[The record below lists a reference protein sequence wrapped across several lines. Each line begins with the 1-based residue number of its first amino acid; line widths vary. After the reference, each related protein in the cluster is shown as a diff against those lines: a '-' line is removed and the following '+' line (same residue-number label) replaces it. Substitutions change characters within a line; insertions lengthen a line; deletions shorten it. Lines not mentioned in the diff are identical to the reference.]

1 MTPPIRLAL
10 SSAMALGLLGLAP
23 HVASA
28 DPLTSGAFTVQVT
41 VEKGC
46 VASFSGSDFQFRTL
60 SGLSDDASSN
70 TLSIDFRVK
79 CTSGTPYSVTLKGL
93 FDGNVGGLG
102 IQRYMAHAADPT
114 RKILYYL
121 RTGGV
126 SGGAVGQNFI
136 PDSLL
141 TGDGAEKV
149 VTLSATLDPAGWR
162 DVSFPARP
170 MPGVYSDTVTA
181 TVNF

>member
-1 MTPPIRLAL
+1 MTPPIRLAF
-10 SSAMALGLLGLAP
+10 SSALALGLFGLAP

-28 DPLTSGAFTVQVT
+28 EPLTSGPFTVQVT
-41 VEKGC
+41 VDKGC

-79 CTSGTPYSVTLKGL
+79 CTSGTPYNVTLVSPN
-93 FDGNVGGLG
+93 DGNRGGVG
-102 IQRYMAHAADPT
+102 IERYMTLAGDST

-121 RTGGV
+121 RTGGI

-136 PDSLL
+136 PAGLF

-162 DVSFPARP
+162 DVSFPAHP
-170 MPGVYSDTVTA
+170 KPGVYSDTVTA